1 MRGGE
6 DSTLEQPLRLV
17 IILYE
22 ALCVRQRFD
31 RRHAW
36 PMLTS
41 RTRKLDGIVPDS
53 QKKFRVRKL

>member
-31 RRHAW
+31 RRHAR

-53 QKKFRVRKL
+53 QKKFRVCKL